1 MEIGR
6 SERQATHSP
15 TGWWQ
20 SPERQPKRLKNQRHE
35 AFAKALFE
43 RSQTGA
49 PPSSVMNS
57 RRPMKAVM

>member
-1 MEIGR
+1 
-6 SERQATHSP
+6 
-15 TGWWQ
+15 
-20 SPERQPKRLKNQRHE
+20 LKNQRHE

-57 RRPMKAVM
+57 RRPMSSIRLPPRDPLTGTSR